1 MADTDKIRIA
11 QLERDLETLRAR
23 VDYIY
28 RTFGLTGEEG
38 QDELRQRV
46 TLPAPAPDT

>member
-1 MADTDKIRIA
+1 VADTDKTRIA
-11 QLERDLETLRAR
+11 QLERELSELRTR

-28 RTFGLTGEEG
+28 RTFGLTGEEV

-46 TLPAPAPDT
+46 TMPAPAPNQ